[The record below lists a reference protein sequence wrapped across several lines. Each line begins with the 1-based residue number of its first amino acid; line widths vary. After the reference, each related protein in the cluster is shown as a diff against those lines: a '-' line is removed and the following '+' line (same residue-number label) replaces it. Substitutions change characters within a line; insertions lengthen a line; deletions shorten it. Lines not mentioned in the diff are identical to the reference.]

1 MYHQSHVS
9 GENEATFGIG
19 RRPHHAFGIIAE
31 TKLLRRDAKSPAI
44 QLPVSI
50 LILEKGNGIRARR
63 KSLARDGERRIFY
76 IYPESGQGFLHER
89 LFRVIEGDVEMSL
102 HLFKVLTTSSLFTS
116 ASKNTPNTL

>member
-31 TKLLRRDAKSPAI
+31 TKLLRKDAKSPAI

-63 KSLARDGERRIFY
+63 KSLARM
-76 IYPESGQGFLHER
+76 ES
-89 LFRVIEGDVEMSL
+89 DVS
-102 HLFKVLTTSSLFTS
+102 FTS
-116 ASKNTPNTL
+116 IRKAVKVSS